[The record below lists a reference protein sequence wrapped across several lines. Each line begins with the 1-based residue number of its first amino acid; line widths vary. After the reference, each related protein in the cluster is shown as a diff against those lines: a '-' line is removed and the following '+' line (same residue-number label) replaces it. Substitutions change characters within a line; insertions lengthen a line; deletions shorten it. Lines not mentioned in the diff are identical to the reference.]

1 MKNFF
6 IKHRYLIILFICI
19 SVISAF
25 IFLPY
30 IFSDTEFVL
39 GWDMRSLYSSN
50 FNQLRNMLQHSIQTG
65 ELPFYSWNSFLGN
78 DYYSS
83 KLFYFQDIFDYP
95 FALLTNWSFYKVIII
110 QTYIK
115 FLVAGFS
122 FYLYCKF
129 HKYSGKTSVIGSLIF
144 AFSAY
149 GLQTMM
155 HPFFGSF
162 FVFIPLYFLAMDRY
176 IFSNKKISYILIT
189 AFMFINNYYLFYSVS
204 LFSILYFIFQ
214 YYTKHQTYK
223 GFLKNALPL
232 IGCYFIGLM
241 LSGFVV
247 IPEVLNVLGNERVG
261 SSSSVLFYNSLL
273 PYFDYFSGIFTP
285 TSVLANRNTAIT
297 PIYSY
302 VSANESVMAVFLW
315 CSSITTLI
323 FPQLFSK
330 KNRKSI
336 LTISIVIIS
345 LFALVPCLS
354 SVMHGFSE
362 PSFRWLQ
369 SPLFLLIICILPFVE
384 GQIEI
389 DKKLLKKTFYIVIVL
404 LVVTTP
410 LIAICTGYNFKS
422 MISDY
427 LLVIMFIPTLIIL
440 YYAIVENSF
449 KILLV
454 GLTVE
459 LSLAGYFSFIASPYF
474 SEFSKDT
481 INKVHHVLLE
491 KDDYNNYLLSLDST
505 NQYQFYRSYVDP
517 SSVYW
522 DVSLNL
528 NLDFNIMGLISY
540 DSTYASS
547 ANDMKKI
554 APVEAYLPWT
564 FNIQDNNVMNLVSTK
579 YAIVTNETQV
589 PFEYFEKVGEFNYLS
604 VYENKDYVSLGKT
617 YSNAISYDEYVG
629 NTDIL
634 KESLVVYQE
643 DLSEIQSY
651 LGNTE
656 NTFNTV
662 IRKQNSLYAEITT
675 DENEFVLL
683 SIPYDKGWT
692 ITVNGNEINP
702 YRVSGGLMGLPLEK
716 GNNVIQMN
724 FIPYGL
730 KIGIV
735 TTLVGVILLFLVSI
749 LKLKRNQIKK
759 H

>member
-1 MKNFF
+1 MKEFV
-6 IKHRYLIILFICI
+6 IKYKYPIILFICI
-19 SVISAF
+19 SVISSF

-50 FNQLRNMLQHSIQTG
+50 FNQLRNMLQHSVQTG
-65 ELPFYSWNSFLGN
+65 EFPFYSWNAFLGN

-110 QTYIK
+110 QTYLK

-162 FVFIPLYFLAMDRY
+162 FVFLPLYFLGIDRY
-176 IFSNKKISYILIT
+176 IFSNKKIGYILIT

-204 LFSILYFIFQ
+204 IFSVLYFIFQ
-214 YYTKHQTYK
+214 YYSKHQTYK
-223 GFLKNALPL
+223 GFFKSALPL
-232 IGCYFIGLM
+232 IGCYFIGAM
-241 LSGFVV
+241 LSGVVV
-247 IPEVLNVLGNERVG
+247 IPEVLNILGNERVG
-261 SSSSVLFYNSLL
+261 SSSSVLFYESLL

-297 PIYSY
+297 SIYSY
-302 VSANESVMAVFLW
+302 VSTNESVMAVFLW
-315 CSSITTLI
+315 SSSITTLI

-345 LFALVPCLS
+345 LFALIPFLS

-369 SPLFLLIICILPFVE
+369 SPLFFLIICILPF
-384 GQIEI
+384 I
-389 DKKLLKKTFYIVIVL
+389 DKRIDIDNKLLKITFYTVIGL
-404 LVVTTP
+404 LVITTP
-410 LIAICTGYNFKS
+410 LIAICTGYNFMS

-427 LLVIMFIPTLIIL
+427 LLVIMFIPTLIII
-440 YYAIVENSF
+440 YYALVKNNF

-454 GLTVE
+454 GLVIE

-491 KDDYNNYLLSLDST
+491 KDDYNNYLLNLEPN

-517 SSVYW
+517 SSIYW
-522 DVSLNL
+522 DISLNL

-540 DSTYASS
+540 DSTYAAS
-547 ANDMKKI
+547 ANDMKKLATI
-554 APVEAYLPWT
+554 EAYLPWT
-564 FNIQDNNVMNLVSTK
+564 FNIQDDNIMNLVSTK
-579 YAIVTNETQV
+579 YAVVTDESQV
-589 PFEYFEKVGEFNYLS
+589 PFESFEKKGEFNYLLI
-604 VYENKDYVSLGKT
+604 YENKNYVNLGKT
-617 YSNAISYDEYVG
+617 YGSAISYDEYDG

-634 KESLVVYQE
+634 SKSLIVSQE
-643 DLSEIQSY
+643 DLIEIQGY
-651 LGNTE
+651 LGKTE
-656 NTFNTV
+656 NTFSTV
-662 IRKQNSLYAEITT
+662 IRRQNSLYAEITA

-683 SIPYDKGWT
+683 SVPYDKGWT
-692 ITVNGNEINP
+692 VTVNGNKVKP
-702 YRVSGGLMGLPLEK
+702 YKVSGGLMGFPIEK
-716 GNNVIQMN
+716 GENIIQMN

-730 KIGIV
+730 KTGVVVTIIGAALFFIV
-735 TTLVGVILLFLVSI
+735 VIS
-749 LKLKRNQIKK
+749 KKKRN
-759 H
+759 